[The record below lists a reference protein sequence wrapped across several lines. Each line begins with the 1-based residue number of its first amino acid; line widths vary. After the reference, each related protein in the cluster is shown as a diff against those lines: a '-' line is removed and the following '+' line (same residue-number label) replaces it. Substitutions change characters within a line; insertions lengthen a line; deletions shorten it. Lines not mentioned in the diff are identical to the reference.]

1 MAIPSRGIGWGTE
14 ENLLWQISKQIERL
28 TQVTGNAV
36 ATTSSTSTTAAP
48 TTTTTTTLPVYRVYT
63 ALLTQTGLTP
73 PTVVVLENTLGFTP
87 TWEYVD
93 LGWYR
98 TNNTS
103 FTEKTA
109 IFLGNPDTS
118 TGTEVLTFASS
129 RTPSSG
135 GSVVIQSRNAGARTN
150 GMFFNTPIE
159 IRVYN

>member
-1 MAIPSRGIGWGTE
+1 MAIIPAQEKVIMVSSGT
-14 ENLLWQISKQIERL
+14 NTTYGGSAALQAMNQWYTMQDISDSVV
-28 TQVTGNAV
+28 VT
-36 ATTSSTSTTAAP
+36 AP
-48 TTTTTTTLPVYRVYT
+48 YKVYT

-103 FTEKTA
+103 FTAKTA
-109 IFLGNPDTS
+109 IFLGNPYTS
-118 TGTEVLTFASS
+118 TGTEVLTFASA

-135 GSVVIQSRNAGARTN
+135 GSVVIQSRNAGALTN